1 MSLASY
7 TLHIPCVMSLASH
20 TLHIQALDL
29 KRVKSFA
36 LLFGKLQTFLW
47 EIRGRRSMFDEKF
60 IEGGII

>member
-1 MSLASY
+1 
-7 TLHIPCVMSLASH
+7 MSLASH

-36 LLFGKLQTFLW
+36 LLIGKLQPFLW
-47 EIRGRRSMFDEKF
+47 EILGRRSMFDENF

>member
-29 KRVKSFA
+29 KRVKSVA
-36 LLFGKLQTFLW
+36 LLIGKLQPFLW
-47 EIRGRRSMFDEKF
+47 EIRGRRSMFDENF

>member
-7 TLHIPCVMSLASH
+7 TLHIPCVMSLAFH

-36 LLFGKLQTFLW
+36 LLIGKLQTFLW
-47 EIRGRRSMFDEKF
+47 EIRGRRSMLNENF

>member
-7 TLHIPCVMSLASH
+7 TLHIPRVMSLASY

-36 LLFGKLQTFLW
+36 LLFGKLQNFLW

>member
-1 MSLASY
+1 
-7 TLHIPCVMSLASH
+7 MSLASH

-36 LLFGKLQTFLW
+36 LLIGKLQPFLW
-47 EIRGRRSMFDEKF
+47 EIRGRRSMFDENF

>member
-36 LLFGKLQTFLW
+36 LLIGKLQPFLW
-47 EIRGRRSMFDEKF
+47 EIRGRLSMFDEKF

>member
-1 MSLASY
+1 MSLASC

-36 LLFGKLQTFLW
+36 LLIGKLQPFLW
-47 EIRGRRSMFDEKF
+47 EIRGRRSMFDENF